1 MSTHFSANQYD
12 QAFDAQRLQNWEIPQ
27 RYKERPSALEGFTQ
41 PIANNRGHILPGI
54 PRSSKSPWGEFL
66 GTWDMTKPPLRTKT
80 MKTTAMSTSMQK
92 APEAHVEMVRT
103 TSPKHDGIAEKARTP
118 SPLQEAMRTPS
129 PKVVTPERGSP
140 RPPSQNK
147 KSPSPTQV
155 KTPDPPTSPTQD
167 DSSPKK
173 KLCCVIRDPV

>member
-1 MSTHFSANQYD
+1 
-12 QAFDAQRLQNWEIPQ
+12 
-27 RYKERPSALEGFTQ
+27 
-41 PIANNRGHILPGI
+41 
-54 PRSSKSPWGEFL
+54 
-66 GTWDMTKPPLRTKT
+66 MTKPPLRTKT

-103 TSPKHDGIAEKARTP
+103 TSPRHEGIAEKARTP
-118 SPLQEAMRTPS
+118 SPLQEAMQTPS

-173 KLCCVIRDPV
+173 KVVLCDP